1 MTHNILDYGAVG
13 DGVSNDTGAIQRAID
28 GCAAQGGGRVLFPG
42 GKVYRA
48 GMLILRSH
56 TELHLE
62 MGAVLKGSDRQED
75 YAPAGTASPAA
86 AKRDV
91 PSYENSEYTGL
102 PTRFFLYAKD
112 CENVAVT
119 GFGRIDGN
127 EESFHGEKNPWH
139 IEGAEYPRV
148 PLLYLENVRHLTLHQ
163 VTLANSAFWTVHMVG
178 CRDVLIDGIRILNSL
193 NMANC
198 DGIDPDHCQNVRIHG
213 CHIETADDSI
223 VFKNTAGAMQYGPCE
238 NIVVSDCTLIS
249 TSAAIKFGTESEDAF
264 RNILVH
270 NCTISRSNRGISL
283 QLRDQGD
290 IENVTFSNIS
300 IETRHFSPAHWWGA
314 AEPIAVTALKRKPKT
329 RIGRIRNVRFQNIR
343 CRSENGI
350 LIHGEPSWQTNGT
363 PSDEKKAS
371 LLPSQNPVAELPGQN
386 ESANID
392 GILFDGVSL
401 ELYHESRWPGGYF
414 DLRPTFGPSSADA
427 HSALYARHAANA
439 VFRDCSVTAAPG
451 FFGTVD
457 RPFDVEACENVQTPD
472 LRKA

>member
-1 MTHNILDYGAVG
+1 MTHNILDYGAIG

-28 GCAAQGGGRVLFPG
+28 ACAAQGGGRVLLPG

-62 MGAVLKGSDRQED
+62 MGAVLKGSDRQKD
-75 YAPAGTASPAA
+75 FAPAGAASPAA

-127 EESFHGEKNPWH
+127 EEIFHGEKNPWH

-178 CRDVLIDGIRILNSL
+178 CRDVLIDGIR

-249 TSAAIKFGTESEDAF
+249 TSAAIKFGTESEDTF

-290 IENVTFSNIS
+290 IENVTFSNIT

-314 AEPIAVTALKRKPKT
+314 AEPIAVTALKRKPET

-350 LIHGEPSWQTNGT
+350 LIHGEPSWQTDGT
-363 PSDEKKAS
+363 PSDGKKAS
-371 LLPSQNPVAELPGQN
+371 LLPGGKSTAKLPGQN
-386 ESANID
+386 ESTNID

-414 DLRPTFGPSSADA
+414 DLRPTFGPSSANA
-427 HSALYARHAANA
+427 LSALYARYAANA

-451 FFGTVD
+451 LSETMN
-457 RPFDVEACENVQTPD
+457 RPFDVEACENVQIPVF
-472 LRKA
+472 RQA

>member
-13 DGVSNDTGAIQRAID
+13 DGVSNDTCAIQRAID
-28 GCAAQGGGRVLFPG
+28 ACAAQGGGRVLLPG

-48 GMLILRSH
+48 GMLTLRSH

-127 EESFHGEKNPWH
+127 EEIFHGEKNPWH

-290 IENVTFSNIS
+290 IENVTFSNIT

-350 LIHGEPSWQTNGT
+350 LIHGEPSCLTEDG
-363 PSDEKKAS
+363 KKAS
-371 LLPSQNPVAELPGQN
+371 LLPSKNPVAELPGQN

-414 DLRPTFGPSSADA
+414 DLRPTFGPSSANA
-427 HSALYARHAANA
+427 LSALYARHAANA

-451 FFGTVD
+451 FLGTMD
-457 RPFDVEACENVQTPD
+457 RPFDVEACENVQTPA